1 MQIFP
6 VAGAEAPLF
15 RVFGINIGEIGGND
29 AGGSLAVGHAA
40 DVRQRRVADIGEA
53 AAYRPPPVPETQQ
66 AAQKRRAGVIQPPE
80 QGDGFPGAGTFAGKC
95 PPGKAAELFQRAA
108 QQRVA
113 ADEMQF
119 PDILILMLQ
128 PEFQRPQFIDGI
140 EVGRHLGM
148 TFV

>member
-1 MQIFP
+1 M
-6 VAGAEAPLF
+6 
-15 RVFGINIGEIGGND
+15 
-29 AGGSLAVGHAA
+29 
-40 DVRQRRVADIGEA
+40 
-53 AAYRPPPVPETQQ
+53 PETQQ

-80 QGDGFPGAGTFAGKC
+80 QGDGFPGAGAFTGKC

-148 TFV
+148 TFIQQGTPPLRQGFAALEPALDTLSADLF